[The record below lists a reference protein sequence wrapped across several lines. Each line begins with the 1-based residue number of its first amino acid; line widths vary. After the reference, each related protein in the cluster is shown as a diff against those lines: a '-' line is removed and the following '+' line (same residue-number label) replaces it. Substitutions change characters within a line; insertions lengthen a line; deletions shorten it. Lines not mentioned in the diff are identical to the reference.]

1 MHYLY
6 NNSLQDNIIKK
17 KMISQIFFIFTQ
29 EEREKIRDIRN
40 EKKNRR

>member
-29 EEREKIRDIRN
+29 EEKIRDIRN